1 MIPDMDAVK
10 PADWLDN
17 EEPEIEDEEAVIPED
32 WDVDE
37 DGDWEAPMVPNP
49 ACQDVS
55 GCGEWERP
63 EKANPDYKGKWYPPM
78 IDNPAYKGE
87 WKAKQIPNPKFF
99 EDSAPLKSIGN
110 IGAVGV
116 EIWTMSGGLVFDNIL
131 IDKTFEDIKA
141 FSADTFEAKA
151 EAVKKAVEAKAEKR
165 AAEDEKRRARE
176 SSPPI
181 GMDLYENLANK
192 LPVGRD
198 QALAVLSKLTVNPV
212 IYYLLHIV
220 SLFAVIVG
228 LIMRFKGEGKAAK
241 AQQQKDAKKKKNDD
255 ASDDDPSLFDNA
267 ATSFFACAQSTSAAS
282 ARRTALSRAAFISCT
297 FARSS
302 SFSFVSTDSSE
313 RYRSNFRACSATS
326 SANRALRD

>member
-1 MIPDMDAVK
+1 M
-10 PADWLDN
+10 
-17 EEPEIEDEEAVIPED
+17 
-32 WDVDE
+32 
-37 DGDWEAPMVPNP
+37 
-49 ACQDVS
+49 
-55 GCGEWERP
+55 
-63 EKANPDYKGKWYPPM
+63 
-78 IDNPAYKGE
+78 
-87 WKAKQIPNPKFF
+87 
-99 EDSAPLKSIGN
+99 
-110 IGAVGV
+110 
-116 EIWTMSGGLVFDNIL
+116 FDNIL

-228 LIMRFKGEGKAAK
+228 LVMRFKGDGKAAK

-255 ASDDDPSLFDNA
+255 ASDDEDANDEEEEEEEKEQEETA
-267 ATSFFACAQSTSAAS
+267 AEENKDEKKPK
-282 ARRTALSRAAFISCT
+282 RRLR
-297 FARSS
+297 RSS
-302 SFSFVSTDSSE
+302 
-313 RYRSNFRACSATS
+313 
-326 SANRALRD
+326 